1 MDTLRTLFR
10 HHAWATLRLIDHCR
24 RLPAER
30 LQETVPGTAGP
41 ILATLVH
48 LLAADQRYLRHMDGQ
63 EAAPRI
69 HESEEATLEDLRAAM
84 LAQAGRWEAVVGR
97 ADELDVTVPRR
108 REPDLPHAQNLLFLQ
123 AIHHG
128 NDHRTHVCTILGALG
143 LEVPDLSGWAYW
155 SA

>member
-1 MDTLRTLFR
+1 MISKWD
-10 HHAWATLRLIDHCR
+10 
-24 RLPAER
+24 
-30 LQETVPGTAGP
+30 
-41 ILATLVH
+41 
-48 LLAADQRYLRHMDGQ
+48 
-63 EAAPRI
+63 
-69 HESEEATLEDLRAAM
+69 DLAM

-128 NDHRTHVCTILGALG
+128 NDHRTHVCTILGARG
-143 LEVPDLSGWAYW
+143 LEVPDLSGWTYW

>member
-1 MDTLRTLFR
+1 MDALRTLFR
-10 HHAWATLRLIDHCR
+10 HHAWATLGLIDHCEG
-24 RLPAER
+24 LPGER

-48 LLAADQRYLRHMDGQ
+48 LLAADQRYLHHMDGQ
-63 EAAPRI
+63 AAVPRI
-69 HESEEATLEDLRAAM
+69 HESEPATLVELRAAM
-84 LAQAGRWEAVVGR
+84 RAQAVRWDAVVGR

-108 REPDLPHAQNLLFLQ
+108 QEPDIPHAQNLLFLQ

-128 NDHRTHVCTILGALG
+128 NDHRTHVCTILGALD
-143 LEVPDLSGWAYW
+143 LDVPDLSGWAYW